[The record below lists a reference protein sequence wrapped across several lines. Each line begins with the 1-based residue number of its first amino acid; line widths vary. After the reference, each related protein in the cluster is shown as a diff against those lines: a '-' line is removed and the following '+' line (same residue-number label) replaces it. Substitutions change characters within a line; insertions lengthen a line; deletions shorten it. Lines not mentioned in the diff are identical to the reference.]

1 MHRRLIWVGLLVVAL
16 AVMAIFLTERLNQ
29 KLPAETVSV
38 SLRLPIPAAD
48 AAFAPY
54 YLAID
59 KGFFSKHG
67 LQVKLEPGSP
77 ELNPVKMV
85 AQGSN
90 DFGVVGGPELLFSAR
105 AKGAPLVGLALLHKN
120 SNFVVVIT
128 LANSGITK
136 ISDLAGKKVGFNYG
150 HISTDVLRMLFK
162 KVGVSVEE
170 VDVGFDYG
178 QFLSQK
184 IAAEWGFRTTAG
196 INLPARGIQIKMISP
211 ADYGIVTQGHM
222 LITNERM
229 IQERPDVVQHFL
241 NAVLEATEYSTN
253 HVQEAIESTI
263 QRDPNF
269 KWEVGE
275 KQMEIYNKTILQN
288 SRIGWISSEE
298 MMQTKKQMLSVAL
311 IPENFDINAAY
322 TTRFL
327 ETYYSEKGN

>member
-1 MHRRLIWVGLLVVAL
+1 
-16 AVMAIFLTERLNQ
+16 
-29 KLPAETVSV
+29 
-38 SLRLPIPAAD
+38 
-48 AAFAPY
+48 
-54 YLAID
+54 
-59 KGFFSKHG
+59 
-67 LQVKLEPGSP
+67 
-77 ELNPVKMV
+77 MV